1 MSLLRKYPDIMF
13 TRLNFFCEINFHKE
27 ILPGSL
33 FIRKI
38 YWCKGM
44 TRDQPYSTQLN
55 LYPLRLVLKSEAL
68 LT

>member
-27 ILPGSL
+27 IQLGGL
-33 FIRKI
+33 FISTI

-44 TRDQPYSTQLN
+44 TRDQVHTAEPLSTETGL
-55 LYPLRLVLKSEAL
+55 EI
-68 LT
+68 